1 MARPLRINF
10 ENAVYHIIARGN
22 RKEKIFYSDED
33 KRLFQVKMDK
43 TFQKYSLVCYAY
55 CLMDNHYHLF
65 LKTPKANLSKAMHYL
80 NASYANYFSAKYRL
94 SGSLFQGRYKSIL
107 VDQDEYSLVLS
118 TYIHLNP
125 YRAGKKDW
133 FNYTASSLPDYL
145 GKRRPLIENLDIH
158 FILQQF
164 HPQLTHAR
172 RLYLKYLQENLKLKY
187 PKEEIKYSIALGSE
201 TFLKKIEQHISSYGR
216 NREIQATHL
225 VSQFSPEK
233 IIDHI
238 SQTFQISQEEV
249 FLKKRRNIYRLLA
262 LYLIKN
268 NTPLSLKEIGEIFS
282 MDYTAVSQAAR
293 RFEERI
299 SKDKKLKKKVE
310 VILRKLKTE
319 MSNVKT

>member
-10 ENAVYHIIARGN
+10 ENAVYHLIARGN

-33 KRLFQVKMDK
+33 KRLFQVKMNK
-43 TFQKYSLVCYAY
+43 TFQKFSLICYAY

-65 LKTPKANLSKAMHYL
+65 LKTPKANLSKAIHYL
-80 NASYANYFSAKYRL
+80 NTSYANYFSAKYRL
-94 SGSLFQGRYKSIL
+94 SGPLFQGRYKSIL
-107 VDQDEYSLVLS
+107 VEQDEYSLVLS
-118 TYIHLNP
+118 AYLHLNP
-125 YRAGKKDW
+125 YRAQVKDW
-133 FNYTASSLPDYL
+133 QSYPASSLPDYL
-145 GKRRPLIENLDIH
+145 GKRKQLIENLDTQ

-164 HPQLTHAR
+164 HPQLTPAH
-172 RLYLKYLQENLKLKY
+172 RLYLQYLNDNLDLKY
-187 PKEEIKYSIALGSE
+187 PKEEIRYSIALGSE

-225 VSQFSPEK
+225 VSQFSSEK
-233 IIDHI
+233 IIDQI
-238 SQTFQISQEEV
+238 RQTFQISQEEV
-249 FLKKRRNIYRLLA
+249 FLKKRGNIYRLVA

-268 NTPLSLKEIGEIFS
+268 NTSLSLKEIGKIFS

-293 RFEERI
+293 RFEERM

-310 VILRKLKTE
+310 AILRNQKTE